1 MANKVSYIIK
11 LQDRFSAAGRKI
23 KRSMNRINTSS
34 KKLDNS
40 LKSRLSRTLGGLNDK
55 ALKAAKG
62 IATLTAVMSIVRVGA
77 GFQDSIAE
85 LSAITG
91 ATGPKLQSF
100 TSDILRLS
108 KVAGFSQ
115 SKVAGAFT
123 QIASAKSELLK
134 NPKELAIVTEQ
145 TLLLAKASG
154 ISLPDAV
161 KASVGALNQFG
172 AGADQAA
179 RFVNVLAAGSKI
191 GASVVGET
199 AEALKNAGTIASQLG
214 LTFESTNAILQVFA
228 KNEVKGAEAGTAL
241 RGTLIQLEKLGGR
254 FAPSVVGID
263 AALQSLAETQ
273 FTNTELI
280 EKFGNENLRTALILR
295 KNLPLIR
302 QWTRELTGTSAAAE
316 QAAIRS
322 DTFNESIKK
331 LGITAA
337 SIAIA
342 IFTGFEPLLTLIVD
356 LVNAWLKGLEGLL
369 SAAGNFIGQFIGA
382 VFSLDFQQFDILEGV
397 SKFGEAFGEEAL
409 KPIKPFGPANLL
421 RSQTDVNVNLRAP
434 EGVIESAKSR
444 TSGKVAG
451 LNVGLNMA
459 AAV

>member
-1 MANKVSYIIK
+1 MSR
-11 LQDRFSAAGRKI
+11 L
-23 KRSMNRINTSS
+23 NRSS

-55 ALKAAKG
+55 ALQAAKG

-100 TSDILRLS
+100 TGDILRLS
-108 KVAGFSQ
+108 KVSGFSQ

-154 ISLPDAV
+154 ISMPEAV
-161 KASVGALNQFG
+161 RASVGALNQFG
-172 AGADQAA
+172 EGADQAA

-263 AALQSLAETQ
+263 RALQSLAETQ
-273 FTNTELI
+273 FTNEELI

-295 KNLPLIR
+295 KSVPLIR
-302 QWTRELTGTSAAAE
+302 QWTRELTGTSSAAE
-316 QAAIRS
+316 QATIRS

-331 LGITAA
+331 LGVSAA
-337 SIAIA
+337 SIAIK
-342 IFTGFEPLLTLIVD
+342 IFTGIEPLLTLIVD
-356 LVNAWLKGLEGLL
+356 LVSAWLRGLEGLL
-369 SAAGNFIGQFIGA
+369 AAAGNFIGQFLGA
-382 VFSLDFQQFDILEGV
+382 LFSLDFQQFDILEGV

-409 KPIKPFGPANLL
+409 KPIKPFDPTTPV
-421 RSQTDVNVNLRAP
+421 RSQTDINVNLRAP
-434 EGVIESAKSR
+434 EGVVESTKTR
-444 TSGKVAG
+444 TTGRNAG
-451 LNVGLNMA
+451 LNVGVNMA